1 MGDHW
6 KGRVLFVLDP
16 RQGYATAKI
25 RGLIYREILNEKGW
39 YVEYVSISSYGA
51 ELEPYRKQRDEIL
64 SMAKNF
70 DIVYLLKV
78 NSYSFVRKL
87 RKSTNAKIVFDLTDA
102 LWRRNLRKGW
112 IFLEEILELSDAV
125 FSENEYVC
133 EYGRRYNKNVIS
145 LAACTQTEKFLQQRN
160 VTPPRKDD
168 KVVIGWIGSQSTIRA
183 IFSILQPLER
193 LFAKYPHLELRILGC
208 PASKLKNKLRNIRF
222 TSLQKYSE
230 DEMVREAI
238 LMDIGIFPA
247 PVDIK
252 DYRIRGALKGMIY
265 MSAGI
270 PAVCLNAGDATRIIE
285 DGVNGML
292 VNDQAEWESKLEAL
306 IANPELRKTMGQ
318 RAQTSIQREH
328 SLRAVGNQLADA
340 FDQVLT
346 LPRHING
353 NFSLLNKFRILL
365 TTFVRN

>member
-1 MGDHW
+1 MGENR
-6 KGRVLFVLDP
+6 KRRVLFVLDP

-25 RGLIYREILNEKGW
+25 RGLIYCDILNANGW
-39 YVEYVSISSYGA
+39 YVEYVSISSYGP
-51 ELEPYRKQRDEIL
+51 ELEQYRKQPDEIL

-70 DIVYLLKV
+70 DVVYLLKV

-133 EYGRRYNKNVIS
+133 EYGRKYNKNVIS
-145 LAACTQTEKFLQQRN
+145 LAACTQTEKFSEQRRL
-160 VTPPRKDD
+160 TPARNDN
-168 KVVIGWIGSQSTIRA
+168 KVVIGWIGSESTIRA

-193 LFAKYPHLELRILGC
+193 LFARHSQLELRILGC
-208 PASKLKNKLRNIRF
+208 AERKLRNKLRNIRF
-222 TSLQKYSE
+222 TSLPKYSE
-230 DEMVREAI
+230 DDMIREAV

-270 PAVCLNAGDATRIIE
+270 PAVCLNAGDATRIIT
-285 DGVNGML
+285 DGINGML
-292 VNDQAEWESKLEAL
+292 VNNDAEWESKLEAL
-306 IANPELRKTMGQ
+306 IVNPGLRKAMGQ
-318 RAQTSIQREH
+318 RAQVSIEREH
-328 SLRAVGNQLADA
+328 SLRAVGNQLSGA

-346 LPRHING
+346 LPGHVNG
-353 NFSLLNKFRILL
+353 KFSLLNKFKILL